1 MVKLKVKNFGP
12 IKDGFSENDGF
23 MEISPI
29 TLFCGNQATGKSTI
43 AKLFSTLT
51 WLEKAV
57 FRNDYDEASVANK
70 EFFINFL
77 KNQRIHEYIKDN
89 SEIVYI

>member
-1 MVKLKVKNFGP
+1 M
-12 IKDGFSENDGF
+12 D
-23 MEISPI
+23 ISPI

-70 EFFINFL
+70 EFL
-77 KNQRIHEYIKDN
+77 
-89 SEIVYI
+89 